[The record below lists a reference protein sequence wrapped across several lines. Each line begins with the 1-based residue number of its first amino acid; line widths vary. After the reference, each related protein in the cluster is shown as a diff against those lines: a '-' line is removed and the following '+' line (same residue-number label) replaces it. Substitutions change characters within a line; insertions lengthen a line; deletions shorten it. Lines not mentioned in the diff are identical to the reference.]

1 MRLPFPF
8 RSLESD
14 GFRRAHGPRAV
25 TLVEL
30 LVVMAVGVV
39 VAGLILGILI
49 QTNHETDQ
57 DLRRE
62 RILSTASSALAG
74 IVTWC
79 ERARGAPVVEGEE
92 YLPDRIRLNVLDP
105 ETARPGLFE
114 LEPLRDPRSPGMDVK
129 QRFRLADSKAAEAE
143 IPFRSVSGDATVW
156 VMTAF
161 KYAWDFDGLIPKW
174 DPAKAGKGRPR
185 AVQITVFVQDEHARA
200 RSVRLTTVVDLQP
213 SS

>member
-14 GFRRAHGPRAV
+14 GFRRAHGRRAV

-30 LVVMAVGVV
+30 LVAMAVGVV

-57 DLRRE
+57 DLRHE
-62 RILSTASSALAG
+62 RILSAASSTLATL
-74 IVTWC
+74 VTWC
-79 ERARGAPVVEGEE
+79 ERARGAPVAEDEE
-92 YLPDRIRLNVLDP
+92 YLPDRIRLNALDP
-105 ETARPGLFE
+105 QTAQPGLFE
-114 LEPLRDPRSPGMDVK
+114 LEPVRDPKSPGKDVK
-129 QRFRLADSKAAEAE
+129 HRFRPADAKSPDTDF
-143 IPFRSVSGDATVW
+143 PFRPVSGDATVW
-156 VMTAF
+156 VLTAF
-161 KYAWDFDGLIPKW
+161 KYAWEFDGLAPKW

-185 AVQITVFVQDEHARA
+185 AIQITVFVQDEHARV
-200 RSVRLTTVVDLQP
+200 RSVRLTSVVALQP